1 MIICPTQLMIFG
13 IIIWVGYKFS
23 IVKNHRFCPS
33 GGFLSP
39 KMLFRNPVSNFLHLL
54 PIFRNKC
61 VQLIVNGLL
70 LLAVSADSFSDD
82 GGALFMLRFKNLH
95 IGMQSEQ
102 NSFIRTQ
109 SAKTEERK
117 TRFFTFNRIKSLV
130 FWSARLRFLLLNA
143 IDKIFLTCNNF
154 YSEMGVFAHMKGDL
168 KMNIHAVVED
178 RVCSLSVAGRIDT
191 LTAPELEQA
200 FADHSA
206 ECDKMI
212 FDLSEVDYISSAG
225 LRVIVAAHREMERKN
240 GLILRGLSKNVESI
254 IKLTGFN
261 RIMHIEP

>member
-1 MIICPTQLMIFG
+1 MNFRQPDSFLALQFVNGETVTMTEHALNQS
-13 IIIWVGYKFS
+13 KF
-23 IVKNHRFCPS
+23 VCGNKLCEFV
-33 GGFLSP
+33 
-39 KMLFRNPVSNFLHLL
+39 FRNAFAICL
-54 PIFRNKC
+54 
-61 VQLIVNGLL
+61 
-70 LLAVSADSFSDD
+70 
-82 GGALFMLRFKNLH
+82 
-95 IGMQSEQ
+95 
-102 NSFIRTQ
+102 IRTQ

-225 LRVIVAAHREMERKN
+225 LRVIVAAHREMEKKN

>member
-1 MIICPTQLMIFG
+1 MNVSIAKVTVPELPECLEVIHQSFRTVAEEFGLTQENCPKHT
-13 IIIWVGYKFS
+13 
-23 IVKNHRFCPS
+23 
-33 GGFLSP
+33 
-39 KMLFRNPVSNFLHLL
+39 
-54 PIFRNKC
+54 
-61 VQLIVNGLL
+61 
-70 LLAVSADSFSDD
+70 
-82 GGALFMLRFKNLH
+82 
-95 IGMQSEQ
+95 
-102 NSFIRTQ
+102 SFIP
-109 SAKTEERK
+109 
-117 TRFFTFNRIKSLV
+117 LYY
-130 FWSARLRFLLLNA
+130 L
-143 IDKIFLTCNNF
+143 
-154 YSEMGVFAHMKGDL
+154 AHMKGDL

-225 LRVIVAAHREMERKN
+225 LRVIVAAHREMEKKN

>member
-1 MIICPTQLMIFG
+1 MSSKILLRDLI
-13 IIIWVGYKFS
+13 S
-23 IVKNHRFCPS
+23 NRFH
-33 GGFLSP
+33 F
-39 KMLFRNPVSNFLHLL
+39 L
-54 PIFRNKC
+54 PILLNKR
-61 VQLIVNGLL
+61 VQLVVYRLL
-70 LLAVSADSFSDD
+70 LLAVITDGFSDD
-82 GGALFMLRFKNLH
+82 GGALFLLRFKNLH
-95 IGMQSEQ
+95 IGMQSQQ

-168 KMNIHAVVED
+168 KMSIHAVVED

-225 LRVIVAAHREMERKN
+225 LRVIVAAHREMEKKN